1 MNRSKNLAITA
12 LTTLAALS
20 GCFEEPR
27 TAPTLPTKPEVD
39 CEKIE
44 KRIQYLRE
52 FIDGSRTILET
63 KKNQNHNITNDNGQC
78 KLTPIYNHKK
88 NNKLTKY
95 TIVCSDNNTYE
106 ITDDKYNYGVII
118 TNKIIANKRE
128 VTPQN
133 PIPVSLEETNNNN
146 LTFQVHSPEYWETV
160 NEYNDNC
167 TTEDPTP

>member
-27 TAPTLPTKPEVD
+27 TAPVSPDATAVD
-39 CEKIE
+39 CGKIKE
-44 KRIQYLRE
+44 EIAKTLENPDLHQKILTTKRQTDHATDEAKACHLHKKENNQKGKVKTTY
-52 FIDGSRTILET
+52 TITCPDLYTQNVSYHADPNTIET
-63 KKNQNHNITNDNGQC
+63 ATTKLSIPANDN
-78 KLTPIYNHKK
+78 H
-88 NNKLTKY
+88 
-95 TIVCSDNNTYE
+95 
-106 ITDDKYNYGVII
+106 
-118 TNKIIANKRE
+118 
-128 VTPQN
+128 
-133 PIPVSLEETNNNN
+133 IPVSLTRTNNN